1 MIVFPAIDLRGG
13 KVVRL
18 TKGDYE
24 QMTVYAD
31 DPAQIAKAFYEE
43 GAEYLHVV
51 DLDGAKDGAL
61 CNFEAVRAI
70 TAAAPLFVEIGGGIR
85 DRARIERYLSL
96 GVSRCILGTAAVN
109 DPAFLK
115 EAVSAFGE
123 RIAVGVD
130 VRDGFVAVSG
140 WLETTRL
147 PGIDFCRQLRDEG
160 VSTVIYTDISRD
172 GMLSGPNHAVYE
184 KLAKIEGLQVT
195 ASGGVTT
202 IEDVRRLAATEIY
215 GAIIG
220 KALYTGRLTLREA
233 LEASAC

>member
-1 MIVFPAIDLRGG
+1 MIIFPAIDLSGG
-13 KVVRL
+13 QVVRL
-18 TKGDYE
+18 TKGDYA
-24 QMTVYAD
+24 QKTVYGD
-31 DPAQIAKAFYEE
+31 DPGAAAADFFRQ

-61 CNFEAVRAI
+61 RNFEAVRAI

-85 DRARIERYLSL
+85 SMERIETYLSA
-96 GVSRCILGTAAVN
+96 GAKRCILGTAAVN

-115 EAVSAFGE
+115 DALREFGE
-123 RIAVGVD
+123 KIAVGVD

-147 PGIDFCRQLRDEG
+147 SGLEFCARLRDLG

-172 GMLSGPNHAVYE
+172 GMLSGPNHELYRQLSE
-184 KLAKIEGLQVT
+184 IEGLQVT

-202 IEDVRRLAATEIY
+202 SGDVRRLAETGIY
-215 GAIIG
+215 AAIIG
-220 KALYTGRLTLREA
+220 KALYTGRIALREA
-233 LEASAC
+233 LEAAVC